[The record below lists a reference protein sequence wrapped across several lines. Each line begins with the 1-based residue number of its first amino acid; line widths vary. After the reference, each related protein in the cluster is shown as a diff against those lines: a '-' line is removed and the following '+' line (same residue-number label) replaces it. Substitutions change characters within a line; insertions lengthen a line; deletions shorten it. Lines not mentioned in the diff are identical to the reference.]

1 MKFSVANTDCLYPN
15 VIKTII
21 ELMLANNVRKIDMTK
36 DKTFGKHYL
45 DLHLTEDNQ
54 LAYNWECGDKIYE
67 MIFKI
72 PNETWYHTIHRFD
85 LPHLLLSVVYWIN
98 DNVTEEY

>member
-1 MKFSVANTDCLYPN
+1 MKFSVANTDSLYPN
-15 VIKTII
+15 VINAII
-21 ELMLANNVRKIDMTK
+21 QLMQDNNVRVIDMTK

-54 LAYNWECGDKIYE
+54 LAYHWECCGKKHE
-67 MIFKI
+67 MIFKV
-72 PNETWYHTIHRFD
+72 PNENYHHTIHRFD
-85 LPHLLLSVVYWIN
+85 LPNLLLSVVYWIN